1 MAARRR
7 RRVTPIVAFS
17 GPSGA
22 GKTRL
27 LKALVAELARRGLR
41 VGIVKHTGHDHPLD
55 RRGKDTEVLRRAGA
69 VAAAIEGPGG
79 MAIFGP
85 PTGSVRALARLLGPV
100 DLVLAEGWR
109 REPLPRVEVHR
120 RRISPE
126 FLCANDRRVF
136 AVVTDEPPP
145 RRLSTFGAEDVGALA
160 DLLLARFDLA
170 VEPAGVERTR
180 DQKGPAHRFRRSP
193 EPGAAA
199 ERRPRR
205 GRATRARSRR
215 SQGVAPGWRR

>member
-7 RRVTPIVAFS
+7 RRLTPIVAFS
-17 GPSGA
+17 GPSGV

-27 LKALVAELARRGLR
+27 LRRLVAELVRRGLR
-41 VGIVKHTGHDHPLD
+41 VGIVKHSGHAHPFD

-69 VAAAIEGPGG
+69 VAAAIEGPAG
-79 MAIFGP
+79 MACFGP
-85 PTGSVRALARLLGPV
+85 PTGSARALARLLPQV

-120 RRISPE
+120 RRVSPE
-126 FLCANDRRVF
+126 FLCASDRRIF
-136 AVVTDEPPP
+136 AVVSDEPPP
-145 RRLSTFGAEDVGALA
+145 RRVATFGASDVGPLA
-160 DLLLARFDLA
+160 DLLCARFDLEGA
-170 VEPAGVERTR
+170 PAEEQERGS
-180 DQKGPAHRFRRSP
+180 KGPAHRFRRSP

-215 SQGVAPGWRR
+215 SQETVPGHRR

>member
-7 RRVTPIVAFS
+7 RRVTPIVGFS
-17 GPSGA
+17 GPSGV

-27 LKALVAELARRGLR
+27 LKRLVAELVRRGLR
-41 VGIVKHTGHDHPLD
+41 VGIVKHSGHDHPLD

-69 VAAAIEGPGG
+69 VAAAIEGPNG
-79 MAIFGP
+79 MALFGP
-85 PTGSVRALARLLGPV
+85 PTGSARALARLLPPV
-100 DLVLAEGWR
+100 DVILAEGWR
-109 REPLPRVEVHR
+109 RDPLARVEVHR
-120 RRISPE
+120 RRISPD
-126 FLCANDRRVF
+126 FLCARDRRVF

-145 RRLSTFGAEDVGALA
+145 RRVSTFGAGEVAPLA
-160 DLLLARFDLA
+160 DLLCSRFALIG
-170 VEPAGVERTR
+170 EPRISEVPVRGPKR
-180 DQKGPAHRFRRSP
+180 PAHRFRRSP

-215 SQGVAPGWRR
+215 SH

>member
-27 LKALVAELARRGLR
+27 LRSLVTELVRRGVR
-41 VGIVKHTGHDHPLD
+41 VGIVKHSGHDHPFD

-69 VAAAIEGPGG
+69 VAAAVEGPGG
-79 MAIFGP
+79 MAFFGP
-85 PTGSVRALARLLGPV
+85 PTGSVRALARLLPPV

-109 REPLPRVEVHR
+109 GEPLPRVEVHR
-120 RRISPE
+120 RRISRE
-126 FLCANDRRVF
+126 FLCASDRRVF

-145 RRLSTFGAEDVGALA
+145 RRVRTFGAEEVGPLA
-160 DLLLARFDLA
+160 DLLCARFALEIALPYDA
-170 VEPAGVERTR
+170 
-180 DQKGPAHRFRRSP
+180 
-193 EPGAAA
+193 
-199 ERRPRR
+199 PRR
-205 GRATRARSRR
+205 ASGR
-215 SQGVAPGWRR
+215 